1 MELVNGELGV
11 STERCVTSNVDRN
24 GVTGVAAEGISDI
37 KEEDQE
43 PTTIPEIKTEP
54 EVSCMALVI
63 VMHILYRLYPE
74 LHVLVKKD

>member
-1 MELVNGELGV
+1 MELVKGELGV
-11 STERCVTSNVDRN
+11 STERCVTSNVERN
-24 GVTGVAAEGISDI
+24 GVTGVAADI
-37 KEEDQE
+37 KEEEDQE

-74 LHVLVKKD
+74 LPVLV